1 MVRPKGRTKTARVTI
16 NLDER
21 AYALLLALADR
32 DDAPVAQVARKA
44 VVDFLNRMEP
54 NIDQGSLP
62 LVRPQREDN

>member
-1 MVRPKGRTKTARVTI
+1 MARPKGRTKTARVTI

-21 AYALLLALADR
+21 AYALLLALAER

-44 VVDFLNRMEP
+44 VVDFLNRAEP
-54 NIDQGSLP
+54 TINQGSLP

>member
-1 MVRPKGRTKTARVTI
+1 M
-16 NLDER
+16 
-21 AYALLLALADR
+21 LLALADR

>member
-1 MVRPKGRTKTARVTI
+1 MARPKGRTKTARVTI

-44 VVDFLNRMEP
+44 VVDFLSRMEP

>member
-1 MVRPKGRTKTARVTI
+1 MARPKGRTKTARVTI

-21 AYALLLALADR
+21 AYALLLALAER

-44 VVDFLNRMEP
+44 VVDFLNRAEP
-54 NIDQGSLP
+54 TISQGSLP